1 MFNVKTIFKK
11 PLLEDKKD
19 LYGLL
24 AVLSVFAL
32 ISANCVTF
40 KTEDLGLFICSAGN
54 LMFPLSYIVEDVL
67 AECYGFWK
75 ARKVIYLGFLL
86 NLVFVIYTSL
96 VVGIPPAPDF
106 PASSQAALETVFG
119 YTPQILLASFS
130 AYIVGSIVNAGTV
143 SFMKKRKLMGD
154 SLFARLF
161 GSTVLGQL
169 VDSTIFSLVTFIW
182 WYDIQTTIIIT
193 VTTWLFKVCVEF
205 FMYPV
210 TCKVVNA
217 VKKEYN
223 ID

>member
-1 MFNVKTIFKK
+1 MFNVKTILKK

-32 ISANCVTF
+32 ITANCVSF

-54 LMFPLSYIVEDVL
+54 LVFPLSYIVDDVL
-67 AECYGFWK
+67 AECYGFWE

-86 NLVFVIYTSL
+86 NLAFVGYTTL

-130 AYIVGSIVNAGTV
+130 AYVVGSIFNAGIV
-143 SFMKKRKLMGD
+143 SFMKKRRMAGD

-161 GSTVLGQL
+161 GSTLVGQL
-169 VDSTIFSLVTFIW
+169 IDSIIFSLVTYIW
-182 WYDIQTTIIIT
+182 WYDIQTTVILT
-193 VTTWLFKVCVEF
+193 LTTWLFKVAVEF

-210 TCKVVNA
+210 TRKVVNT
-217 VKKEYN
+217 VKINYN
-223 ID
+223 IN